1 MSSVPVDAQSAVDE
15 LTQAGFTPEQA
26 RANVKFVRSAL
37 EGGVATRA
45 DIGEVRH
52 DMELLNGR
60 MDGLSKELRGEME
73 TLSKELRGEMESLA
87 NELRGEMAAL
97 RQELRGEMEKLQL
110 RMTVLI
116 LGTSGALGVFLKF
129 F

>member
-1 MSSVPVDAQSAVDE
+1 
-15 LTQAGFTPEQA
+15 
-26 RANVKFVRSAL
+26 VKFVRSAL

-73 TLSKELRGEMESLA
+73 SLA
-87 NELRGEMAAL
+87 NELRGEMSAL
-97 RQELRGEMEKLQL
+97 RERMRSDMEKLQL

>member
-1 MSSVPVDAQSAVDE
+1 M
-15 LTQAGFTPEQA
+15 
-26 RANVKFVRSAL
+26 
-37 EGGVATRA
+37 ATRA

-60 MDGLSKELRGEME
+60 MDGR
-73 TLSKELRGEMESLA
+73 SKELRGEMESLA

-110 RMTVLI
+110 SMTVLI
-116 LGTSGALGVFLKF
+116 LGTSVALGVFLKF